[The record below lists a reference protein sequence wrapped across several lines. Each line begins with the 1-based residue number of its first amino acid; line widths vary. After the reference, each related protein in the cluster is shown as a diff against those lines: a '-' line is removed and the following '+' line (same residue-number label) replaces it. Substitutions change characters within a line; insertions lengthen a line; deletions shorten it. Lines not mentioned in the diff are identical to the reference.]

1 MYQDELA
8 SVGHRLFQLRRSYP
22 SVVTIAGLAVIWATG
37 GALPFSDALWNQVY
51 LASGVLVAVSGLVV
65 RAVAAASAARGT
77 SGSRIFASE
86 DAPGSAGEQA
96 VAAELNQ
103 TGMYSLV
110 RNPLYVGR
118 ILSFTGVALVSGS
131 WVFGVVVYLVSFII
145 YERVAVYEEEFLRTE
160 FPESHS
166 AWAAEVRAL
175 LPRLG
180 GWVAPKYPFW
190 WKRMIWREV
199 ITAFDLILALA
210 LFDFARRGF
219 APSALDHDLFWVYAL
234 VAITLLRVTVGSLKR
249 FTNYY
254 ADMT

>member
-37 GALPFSDALWNQVY
+37 GALPFSDALWNQIY
-51 LASGVLVAVSGLVV
+51 LAFGVLVAASGLLV
-65 RAVAAASAARGT
+65 RAVAGASAAKGT

-86 DAPGSAGEQA
+86 DAPARAGEQA

-118 ILSFTGVALVSGS
+118 ILTFTGVALVSGS
-131 WVFGVVVYLVSFII
+131 WVFGVVVYLVSFIV
-145 YERVAVYEEEFLRTE
+145 YERVAVYEEEFLRKE
-160 FPESHS
+160 FPESHP

-175 LPRLG
+175 LPRLH
-180 GWVAPKYPFW
+180 GWVTPKYPFW

-210 LFDFARRGF
+210 LYDSARRGI
-219 APSALDHDLFWVYAL
+219 APWIPDRDLFWFHAL
-234 VAITLLRVTVGSLKR
+234 AAITLITVTVGSLKR